1 MQPSS
6 AALPLVK
13 RIAGKELTLFF
24 ASPIAWLFLASFAAI
39 TLFVFFWGEA
49 FFARN
54 IADVRPLFEWMP
66 LLLIFLCSTLT
77 MRLWSEERRSG
88 TLEHVLT
95 QPVPLWQFVVG
106 KFTGCLVLLLVA
118 LAVTLPLP
126 LSVAALAD
134 IDWGPVWAGYI
145 ATFLLGAA
153 YLSIGLF
160 VSARA
165 DNQIVSLIAAVA
177 LCGLFWIIGTPL
189 VTNFFGND
197 TAELL
202 RQLGTGARF
211 DDITRGVLDLRDLYY
226 YLSII
231 GCFLALNVLT
241 LEQER
246 WSLRGDRKR
255 HSAFKG
261 FVALVLLN
269 VLGANLWLG
278 QLGFLRAD
286 TTEGNQYSISDAT
299 RSYLAQLQEP
309 LLLRGYFSAKTHPLL
324 APLVPQLQDLLQ
336 EYAIAGQGQ
345 VRVEIVDPVQ
355 EPELEEEANRQFG
368 IEPVPFQ
375 VADRY
380 QSSIVSSYFNVL
392 VKYGDEYKVLG
403 FDELIEV
410 KSSDAATEIDVELRN
425 PEHDLTRA
433 IRGVLNSY
441 QASGNLFDTVRENL
455 QLTAY
460 VSPDELLPEQLREF
474 RASVQKVAD
483 AMAAT
488 SNGRLQLQFVDP
500 DANDGSVAT
509 QLGNDYGLRALT
521 TSLFG
526 GDRFWFHLL
535 LGAGDQLVQI
545 PLDDMSEASFERNL
559 KSAVQRFST
568 GFTKTVAVVAPA
580 GGAASPF
587 MPAAGAQFNQLR
599 TLLGAELNL
608 VDEDLSDGSVA
619 GNADLLL
626 LLAPENLD
634 EKSVF
639 AVDQFLM
646 QGGTVIAATSP
657 YAADL
662 SGNSLS
668 LRKVTT
674 GLEDWLTHHGVS
686 IEDKLVMDSRNA
698 AFPIPVTRNVG
709 GFALREWRMLDYPW
723 FLDIR
728 DEGLAADNP
737 ATADLPQLTMAWAS
751 PLSVEADKN
760 SARTVTPLLK
770 SSAQAW
776 LSDSTNVMPSIDA
789 NGNSDYTPGD
799 ERGEQLVGVVT
810 QGSFSSYFAERESPL
825 LAAAAT
831 ADSTVTDSALDES
844 TAEPG
849 TASAADADAGTS
861 ADSAAESDP
870 VISSVITRSPDS
882 ARLIVLASNEF
893 LQDQVLQL
901 LGTAS
906 DTEYLNSLQL
916 VANNIDWS
924 LEDAGLLSIRS
935 RGHFN
940 RTLPPLEREQQV
952 LWETLNYV
960 LAALAIGLIAFT
972 QRSVQRRREA
982 RWQQLLA
989 Q

>member
-1 MQPSS
+1 MLRNT
-6 AALPLVK
+6 AALPFIK
-13 RIAGKELTLFF
+13 CIAGKEITLFF
-24 ASPIAWLFLASFAAI
+24 ASPIAWLFLASFAAL

-54 IADVRPLFEWMP
+54 IADVRPMFEWMP

-95 QPVPLWQFVVG
+95 QPVALWQFVVG
-106 KFTGCLVLLLVA
+106 KFAGCLVLLLVA

-126 LSVAALAD
+126 LTVSILGEL
-134 IDWGPVWAGYI
+134 DWGPVWAGYL

-165 DNQIVSLIAAVA
+165 DNQIVSLIAAVV
-177 LCGLFWIIGTPL
+177 LCGLFWVIGTPL
-189 VTNFFGND
+189 VTNFFG
-197 TAELL
+197 TAGAELL

-211 DDITRGVLDLRDLYY
+211 DDITRGVIDLRDLYY

-231 GCFLALNVLT
+231 GCFLALNVFT
-241 LEQER
+241 LEHGR
-246 WSLRGDRKR
+246 WSRKGDAQHHLLWK
-255 HSAFKG
+255 SV
-261 FVALVLLN
+261 VALVLLN

-336 EYAIAGQGQ
+336 EYAIAGDGK

-355 EPELEEEANRQFG
+355 EPELEEEANRQYG

-380 QSSIVSSYFNVL
+380 QASIVSSYFNVL

-403 FDELIEV
+403 FDDLIEV
-410 KSSDAATEIDVELRN
+410 KSSDAATDIDVELRN

-441 QASGNLFDTVRENL
+441 QASGNLFDTVREEL
-455 QLTAY
+455 TLTAY
-460 VSPDELLPEQLREF
+460 VSRDELLPEQLRDF
-474 RASVQKVAD
+474 RATVQKVAD
-483 AMAAT
+483 TLAAD
-488 SNGRLQLQFVDP
+488 SEGRLSVSFVEP
-500 DANDGSVAT
+500 EAGDGAVAT
-509 QLGNDYGLRALT
+509 QLTDDYGLRAMT

-526 GDRFWFHLL
+526 GDRFWFYLL

-545 PLDDMSEASFERNL
+545 PLDDMSEQSLERNI
-559 KSAVQRFST
+559 KAGIQRFST
-568 GFTKTVAVVAPA
+568 GFTRTVAVVTPSA
-580 GGAASPF
+580 GGASPF
-587 MPAAGAQFNQLR
+587 MPGGGAQYNELR
-599 TLLGAELNL
+599 NFLGAELNL

-634 EKSVF
+634 EKAVF

-657 YAADL
+657 FKADL

-674 GLEDWLTHHGVS
+674 GLEAWLQHHGVS
-686 IEDKLVMDSRNA
+686 VEEQLVLDSQNA
-698 AFPIPVTRNVG
+698 AFPVPVMRNVG
-709 GFALREWRMLDYPW
+709 GFSLREWRMLDYPW
-723 FLDIR
+723 FLDLR
-728 DEGLAADNP
+728 GDGLNADNP
-737 ATADLPQLTMAWAS
+737 VTADLPQVSMAWAS
-751 PLSVEADKN
+751 PITLDAEKTEGRSTTD
-760 SARTVTPLLK
+760 LLQ
-770 SSAQAW
+770 SSPGAW
-776 LSDSTNVMPSIDA
+776 LSSSTDVLPRVDE
-789 NGNSDYTPGD
+789 NGNADYEPGD
-799 ERGEQLVGVVT
+799 ERGTQRVGVAL
-810 QGSFSSYFAERESPL
+810 QGSFNSYFAERESPL
-825 LAAAAT
+825 LQAASETTDSSASDAGAETTTDGDST
-831 ADSTVTDSALDES
+831 AD
-844 TAEPG
+844 
-849 TASAADADAGTS
+849 ASA
-861 ADSAAESDP
+861 P
-870 VISSVITRSPDS
+870 VIGSVVTRSPES

-893 LQDQVLQL
+893 VQDQVLQL

-906 DTEYLNSLQL
+906 DTAYLNSLQL
-916 VANNIDWS
+916 VANGIDWS

-940 RTLPPLEREQQV
+940 RTLPPLERDQQV

-960 LAALAIGLIAFT
+960 LAALAIGLIAWT
-972 QRSVQRRREA
+972 QRHVQRRREA
-982 RWQQLLA
+982 RWQALLA